1 MTSDAPLVP
10 DVGVV
15 ALVPDTWG
23 GPWQPRHHIL
33 IRLAKVFPVVWVN
46 PAPYWRSLL
55 PGAPADDWG
64 FDFDGATPPGFRIY
78 TPEAWLPEV
87 FRPPAVA
94 RWMRR
99 ERLRRA
105 RRLLQRQGCRKTIL
119 YLWRPEYARALD
131 LVEHDLSCYHID
143 DEYTFS
149 PVEQPLSTLEA
160 ALIQRVDQVFI
171 HSQGLL
177 DKKGHLNPHTR
188 YVPNGVD
195 YRSYSTPHPEP
206 DDLAKIARPRIG
218 YVGLIKPQLDLGLI
232 EVLAGRH
239 PTWSFVLVGPA
250 PDKEPLVTRVR
261 TLGAMPNVHLLG
273 PKPVS
278 ALPAYAQHLDVCLLC
293 YAMDDYTKY
302 IYPMKLHE
310 YLATGRPV
318 VGAPIRSLQAFDD
331 VVMLARTPAEWSAA
345 IAAALDPEAR
355 SPSRVAAR
363 RAVAQ
368 EHDWE
373 RIVREISGTMAE
385 RLGASYWERLERA
398 RPAGSPSIAFRQ

>member
-331 VVMLARTPAEWSAA
+331 VVMLARTPVEWSAA
-345 IAAALDPEAR
+345 IAAALEHEAR

>member
-1 MTSDAPLVP
+1 
-10 DVGVV
+10 
-15 ALVPDTWG
+15 
-23 GPWQPRHHIL
+23 
-33 IRLAKVFPVVWVN
+33 
-46 PAPYWRSLL
+46 

-239 PTWSFVLVGPA
+239 PTWSFVLVGPP

-331 VVMLARTPAEWSAA
+331 VVTLARTPAEWSAA

>member
-331 VVMLARTPAEWSAA
+331 VVMLARTPVEWSAA
-345 IAAALDPEAR
+345 IAAALEHEAR

-385 RLGASYWERLERA
+385 RLGGSYWERLERA